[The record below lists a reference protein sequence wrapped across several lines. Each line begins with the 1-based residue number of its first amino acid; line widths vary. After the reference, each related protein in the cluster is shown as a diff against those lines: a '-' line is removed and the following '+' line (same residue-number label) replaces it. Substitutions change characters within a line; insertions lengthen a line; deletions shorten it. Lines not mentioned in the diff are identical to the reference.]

1 MSAPICLSP
10 ELPSGLSFLRLS
22 HVRQHVLLARMD
34 HPSSLNALSSEALR
48 ELDLVLDWYE
58 TEPNLRVLVVT
69 GTGRAFTAG
78 ADLKEW
84 QRTLEDGKGEQF
96 GVREGVTPFTRRK
109 GKKPVIAA
117 VNGFAFG
124 GGCEFA
130 VNCDLVV
137 AADTAIFGLPE
148 VKRGLAPTGGVLT
161 RIVHTAGM
169 QVASE
174 IVLTGRQ
181 ISAQEMKTWGI
192 VNKVVC
198 VNEVVDEALRYA
210 SLIAENS
217 HDAIICARAGL
228 RQAWETANVEEATNQ
243 WFEKH
248 FSLLERGDNMR
259 EGLAAFKDKRP
270 PVWKNSKL

>member
-1 MSAPICLSP
+1 M
-10 ELPSGLSFLRLS
+10 
-22 HVRQHVLLARMD
+22 
-34 HPSSLNALSSEALR
+34 
-48 ELDLVLDWYE
+48 
-58 TEPNLRVLVVT
+58 
-69 GTGRAFTAG
+69 AG

-96 GVREGVTPFTRRK
+96 GVREGITPFTRQK

-117 VNGFAFG
+117 A
-124 GGCEFA
+124 
-130 VNCDLVV
+130 
-137 AADTAIFGLPE
+137 
-148 VKRGLAPTGGVLT
+148 
-161 RIVHTAGM
+161 
-169 QVASE
+169 VASE

-217 HDAIICARAGL
+217 PDAIICARAGL

-248 FSLLERGDNMR
+248 FSLLERATICER
-259 EGLAAFKDKRP
+259 
-270 PVWKNSKL
+270 V